1 MDLHQLKKI
10 DFYIAAFGVV
20 TTCFS
25 VFFWDLSIFLGT
37 LLGSLMA
44 FFNWLS
50 FRYLVHRMTT
60 SKKRGR
66 VAIILG
72 CKTLAVMGL
81 VALIV
86 LFLPIHAL
94 AFVIGLSS
102 LVLGIVTL
110 SLIYTDGQNEVA
122 LEEDL

>member
-1 MDLHQLKKI
+1 MDLRQLKKI
-10 DFYIAAFGVV
+10 DFYIAAFGLVA
-20 TTCFS
+20 TCFS

-60 SKKRGR
+60 SKKQGR
-66 VAIILG
+66 LALILG
-72 CKTLAVMGL
+72 GKILAVMGL
-81 VALIV
+81 VAVIV
-86 LFLPIHAL
+86 LFLPVHPL

-102 LVLGIVTL
+102 LLLGIVTL
-110 SLIYTDGQNEVA
+110 SLIYTDGPNEVA